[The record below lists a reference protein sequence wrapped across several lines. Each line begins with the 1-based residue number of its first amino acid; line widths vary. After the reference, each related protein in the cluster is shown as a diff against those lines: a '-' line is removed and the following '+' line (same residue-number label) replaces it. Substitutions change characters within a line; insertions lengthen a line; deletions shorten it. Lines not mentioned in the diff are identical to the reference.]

1 MKVEEGIYT
10 VSQDK
15 GGHVH
20 SFLLD
25 DGDGLSL
32 IDALYDNDAAL
43 ILNEIQAMG
52 RKPSD
57 LKNIILTHAHRS
69 HIGGVATLKQAS
81 NATVY
86 SLDWEAG
93 IIDGSRQSTKVTLIP
108 KPPLAVYYLQ
118 LGLALG
124 FDNHVKCR
132 VEQ

>member
-1 MKVEEGIYT
+1 MKVAEGIYT

-32 IDALYDNDAAL
+32 IDALYDTDAAL

-57 LKNIILTHAHRS
+57 LKNIIITHAHRS

-86 SLDWEAG
+86 SHEWEAG
-93 IIDGSRQSTKVTLIP
+93 IIDGSRAATKVSLFP
-108 KPPLAVYYLQ
+108 KPPLQAYILQ

-124 FDNHVKCR
+124 YDNHV
-132 VEQ
+132 